1 LARRQGSAVEAVGFP
16 RFGLARLAAIVIRA
30 LAYAALAR
38 MGLALDAVSGFA
50 TLVWPPTGLS
60 VAALW
65 LYGLELWP
73 GVLLGAFVANATAG
87 APLGIA
93 AAIAGGNT
101 LEAVVAVLV
110 LRRARFHPALERMR
124 DVLALVGLAGL
135 AVPLVSAA
143 VGVTS
148 LWIGGLV
155 KPAELAVTLRSW
167 WIGDALGVLVV
178 TPVLL
183 TWLQRQLLVPA
194 APPRAPRLLERAALV
209 VVAAALALLLFG
221 FPTGPGQPFR
231 QPFIL
236 FPLVVWAAV
245 RMRVRAVTAMV
256 LFLSGAAVAG
266 TALGHGPFARDR
278 LAEGLAAL
286 QVFTAMLALGGLV
299 LGALVAERIRA
310 EQALAEAVR
319 VRDEF
324 VSVASHELRTP
335 LSVLSLDLERLAKV
349 VEGLPDAND
358 SPVAGKGDRLRRSLR
373 QVGRL
378 NFLVENL
385 LGASSIAHGR
395 LRMQPKGCDLSALA
409 GEVVTSFAGDP
420 ARGER
425 PIDLQVPGPIP
436 GQWDPQLVEQAITN
450 LISNAVKYGQGQPVT
465 VNVRADGDRARVEVV
480 DRGIGIQAQDLERI
494 FGGLGLGLYITR
506 QIAEVHGGRVLVSST
521 PGKGSTFVLELPRVK
536 APDAPAGSGP
546 APA

>member
-1 LARRQGSAVEAVGFP
+1 
-16 RFGLARLAAIVIRA
+16 
-30 LAYAALAR
+30 
-38 MGLALDAVSGFA
+38 
-50 TLVWPPTGLS
+50 
-60 VAALW
+60 
-65 LYGLELWP
+65 
-73 GVLLGAFVANATAG
+73 
-87 APLGIA
+87 
-93 AAIAGGNT
+93 
-101 LEAVVAVLV
+101 
-110 LRRARFHPALERMR
+110 MR

-143 VGVTS
+143 VGVSS

-155 KPAELAVTLRSW
+155 KPADLAVTLRSW

-221 FPTGPGQPFR
+221 SPTGPGQPFR

-256 LFLSGAAVAG
+256 LFLSGAAIAG
-266 TALGHGPFARDR
+266 TALGNGPFARDR

-286 QVFTAMLALGGLV
+286 QVFTAILALGGLV

-349 VEGLPDAND
+349 VEGLPDATDNR
-358 SPVAGKGDRLRRSLR
+358 VASKGDRLRRSLR

-385 LGASSIAHGR
+385 LGASRIAHGR
-395 LRMQPKGCDLSALA
+395 LHMQPRGCDLSALA
-409 GEVVTSFAGDP
+409 GEVVTSFAGDL
-420 ARGER
+420 ARGNR
-425 PIDLQVPGPIP
+425 PIDLQVPGPII

-450 LISNAVKYGQGQPVT
+450 LVSNAVKYGQDQPVT
-465 VNVRADGDRARVEVV
+465 VTVRADGDRARVEVV
-480 DRGIGIQAQDLERI
+480 DRGIGIQAQDQQRIFERFERAVAPRN

-506 QIAEVHGGRVLVSST
+506 QIAEVHGGRVLVTST
-521 PGKGSTFVLELPRVK
+521 PGKGSTFVLELPVSVVK
-536 APDAPAGSGP
+536 APDAPAGSDP

>member
-1 LARRQGSAVEAVGFP
+1 MARRQGSVVEAVGFP
-16 RFGLARLAAIVIRA
+16 RFALARLAAIVILA

-87 APLGIA
+87 APPGIA

-110 LRRARFHPALERMR
+110 LRRVRFHPALERMR

-143 VGVTS
+143 VGVSS
-148 LWIGGLV
+148 LWVGGLV
-155 KPAELAVTLRSW
+155 KPADLAVTLRSW

-256 LFLSGAAVAG
+256 LFLSGAAIAG
-266 TALGHGPFARDR
+266 TALGNGPFARDR

-286 QVFTAMLALGGLV
+286 QVFTAILALGGLV

-349 VEGLPDAND
+349 VEGLPDATDNRA
-358 SPVAGKGDRLRRSLR
+358 SKGDRLRRSLR

-385 LGASSIAHGR
+385 LGASRIAHGR
-395 LRMQPKGCDLSALA
+395 LHMQPKGVRPVGA
-409 GEVVTSFAGDP
+409 GRRGGGVVRRRSGAREPPDRPAG
-420 ARGER
+420 R
-425 PIDLQVPGPIP
+425 
-436 GQWDPQLVEQAITN
+436 
-450 LISNAVKYGQGQPVT
+450 
-465 VNVRADGDRARVEVV
+465 RAR
-480 DRGIGIQAQDLERI
+480 
-494 FGGLGLGLYITR
+494 
-506 QIAEVHGGRVLVSST
+506 S
-521 PGKGSTFVLELPRVK
+521 P
-536 APDAPAGSGP
+536 GSGIP
-546 APA
+546 SWWSRRSPT